1 MYSIHTT
8 PGFVIGSRPYGEAG
22 KMLSIFTRDLGL
34 VSVAAQGIRLEKS
47 KLRYHTSDYSLGIFS
62 LVRGKEVWR
71 LTSAQ
76 QSVIPASQSA
86 AEAQAG
92 IQDLLTR
99 HGDILDS
106 HFHGNDKLKNSR
118 KIHAQLLVRMSTL
131 LKRLLQGEDPHP
143 ELFDCLESTVGIS
156 GHMPAEK
163 LPELESLTA
172 LRILNLLGYIG
183 DHEVTKPFVMS
194 YDLSAELLSTFSPIR
209 VQVNGIINAS
219 LQASQL

>member
-1 MYSIHTT
+1 MYTITTT
-8 PGFVIGSRPYGEAG
+8 PGLIIGSRPYGEAG

-34 VSVAAQGIRLEKS
+34 VLAAAQGIRLEKS
-47 KLRYHTSDYSLGIFS
+47 KLRYHTSDYSFGTFS
-62 LVRGKEVWR
+62 LVRGKEFWR

-76 QSVIPASQSA
+76 SFGIPASRSV

-92 IQDLLTR
+92 IQDLVTKR
-99 HGDILDS
+99 GDISGPILRGEDINKS
-106 HFHGNDKLKNSR
+106 
-118 KIHAQLLVRMSTL
+118 LLVRMSSL

-143 ELFDCLESTVGIS
+143 ELFDCLEVMIENS
-156 GHMPAEK
+156 GHVSAER
-163 LPELESLTA
+163 LPELESITA

-183 DHEVTKPFVMS
+183 EHEITKPFVHS
-194 YDLSAELLSTFSPIR
+194 QTISSELLSTFSPLR